1 MSKKPSVAI
10 IGSGFSGLA
19 TAIGLKRAGFDD
31 FVVFER
37 AEGPGGVWRHNTY
50 PGAACDVASSLY
62 SFSFEPNPNWSRPF
76 APQPEIKSYLEHCVE
91 RYGLTPHMRYRT
103 EIAATE
109 FDERTGVWTVETT
122 TGERSTHTMVVAA
135 CGQLTRP
142 SFPKIPGL
150 DEFEGTRF
158 HSAEWDHDHDLTGKR
173 VAVVGNGA
181 SAVQLVPQ
189 IVDRVRSLTVFQRSA
204 EYLMPKPDYAHA
216 SWEHTL
222 FDKVPGALRALRGA
236 WWAIGEYVNPAL
248 TLPMSRTVRHAYLAP
263 FYLAIKA
270 QLRLQI
276 RDKELR
282 RKLTPDYQMGC
293 KRILLSS
300 NYYPALA
307 RENADVV
314 TDSIT
319 EITPNGIIT
328 ADGTKHEVD
337 TIVFAT
343 GFQAGGF
350 VAPMTVRGL
359 GGQDLSRSW
368 NSEPQ
373 AFLGMTVSG
382 FPNFFLMYGPNTN
395 FGGGSIVYILESQAR
410 YIVDAV
416 RTLTER
422 RAGYMD
428 VRPESFDA
436 FSAEAQRRL
445 ANSVWATGGC
455 NSWYT
460 NDKGKVTNNWPGLMS
475 EYRRR
480 TRRVDPRDYRFVP
493 AVTGN

>member
-1 MSKKPSVAI
+1 MTNKPSVAI

-19 TAIGLKRAGFDD
+19 AAIGLKQAGYDD

-62 SFSFEPNPNWSRPF
+62 SFSFEPNPSWSRPF
-76 APQPEIKSYLEHCVE
+76 APQPEIRAYLERCVE
-91 RYGLTPHMRYRT
+91 KYGLTGHMRYGT
-103 EIAATE
+103 EIASAV
-109 FDERTGVWTVETT
+109 FDERSGLWTVETT
-122 TGERSTHTMVVAA
+122 TGERSTHTVVVAA
-135 CGQLTRP
+135 GGQLTRP
-142 SFPKIPGL
+142 SFPNIQGRT
-150 DEFEGTRF
+150 DFQGTSF
-158 HSAEWDHDHDLTGKR
+158 HSAEWDHDHDLTGQR
-173 VAVVGNGA
+173 VAVIGNGA

-204 EYLMPKPDYAHA
+204 EYLIPKPDYGHA
-216 SWEHTL
+216 TWEHRL
-222 FDKVPGALRALRGA
+222 YDRVPGALKALRGA
-236 WWAIGEYVNPAL
+236 WWGIGEYANPAL
-248 TLPMSRTVRHAYLAP
+248 TLPMSRAVRHAYLAP
-263 FYLAIKA
+263 LYLASKA

-276 RDKELR
+276 RDKDLR

-319 EITPNGIIT
+319 EIAPHGIIT

-337 TIVFAT
+337 TIIYAT
-343 GFQAGGF
+343 GFQSGGF

-359 GGQDLSRSW
+359 DDRDLDRDW
-368 NSEPQ
+368 GTEPQ
-373 AFLGMTVSG
+373 AYLGLTVTG

-416 RTLTER
+416 RTLAAR
-422 RAGYMD
+422 QVAYMD
-428 VRPESFDA
+428 VRPASFDA
-436 FSAEAQRRL
+436 FSSEAQRRL

-480 TRRVDPRDYRFVP
+480 TARVNPADYRFVP
-493 AVTGN
+493 AAR

>member
-1 MSKKPSVAI
+1 MSKKPSIGI

-19 TAIGLKRAGFDD
+19 AAIGLKQAGFDD

-76 APQPEIKSYLEHCVE
+76 APQPEIKGYLEHCVE
-91 RYGLTPHMRYRT
+91 KYGLTGHMRYGV
-103 EIAATE
+103 EIAAAT
-109 FDERTGVWTVETT
+109 FDEESGTWTIETT
-122 TGERSTHTMVVAA
+122 TGDKSEFDIVVAA
-135 CGQLTRP
+135 GGQLTRP
-142 SFPKIPGL
+142 SFPKIPGIETF
-150 DEFEGTRF
+150 DGTVF
-158 HSAEWDHDHDLTGKR
+158 HSAEWNHDHDLTGER

-189 IVDRVRSLTVFQRSA
+189 IVDKTRTLTVFQRSA
-204 EYLMPKPDYAHA
+204 EYLIPKPDYLQAN
-216 SWEHTL
+216 WEHKL
-222 FDKVPGALRALRGA
+222 YDRVPGVLRALRGA
-236 WWAIGEYVNPAL
+236 WWSIGEYVNPAL
-248 TLPMSRTVRHAYLAP
+248 TLPMSRTARHAYLAP
-263 FYLAIKA
+263 LYLASKA

-319 EITPNGIIT
+319 EITPNGIMT

-359 GGQDLSRSW
+359 DGQDLSGSW
-368 NSEPQ
+368 NGEPQ
-373 AFLGMTVSG
+373 AYLGLTVTG

-410 YIVDAV
+410 YLVDAV
-416 RTLTER
+416 RTLAAR
-422 RAGYMD
+422 KVAYMD
-428 VRPESFDA
+428 VKPEAFDA
-436 FSAEAQRRL
+436 FSTEAQRRL
-445 ANSVWATGGC
+445 RNSVWATGGC
-455 NSWYT
+455 HSWYT

-480 TRRVDPRDYRFVP
+480 TAKVNPADYRFVP
-493 AVTGN
+493 ADR